1 MRVAV
6 VGGGLAGL
14 TAALELLERGVD
26 VEVLEGGARPGGK
39 LVRGDVGGLRVDLGA
54 ESILA
59 RRPEGLALVDRLGLG
74 DRLVHPAP
82 HGASIWTRGAVRPL
96 PRTVQGVPADV
107 EALVASGIVAEA
119 PVGRPVPVPDHD
131 VSVRDFLEPRVGT
144 EVVDRLVEP
153 LLGGVYAGHASRLSV
168 RAAAPQVLALGD
180 DPLTAAAAPRDV
192 VSGPVF
198 AGLVGGVATLAE
210 ALADRVQELGGRLR
224 AGTTVRAVSRSGAG
238 WEVFAGPTTDVE
250 VVRVDRVVVATP
262 AAATSR
268 LLSDVAPEAAFAL
281 AGVDLASMA
290 IVTLVVDGALPVE
303 GSGFL
308 VPPVDGT
315 TIKASTFS
323 SQKWPWLGEL
333 AGGATVLR
341 ASVGRAGESA
351 LLQQPDEHVVT
362 AAVQDLQQ
370 ALGHLPPVVASH
382 VQRWGGALPQ
392 YDVGHLDLVD
402 AVERDVA
409 AVPGLEVCGATYRGV
424 GIPAVIASA
433 QGAVGRLLAEG
444 DNGGA
449 SDGPTSE
456 EQR

>member
-1 MRVAV
+1 MRVVV

-14 TAALELLERGVD
+14 TAALELLELGAD
-26 VEVLEGGARPGGK
+26 VEVLEGADHVGGK
-39 LVRGDVGGLRVDLGA
+39 LLRGDVGGLEVDLGA

-59 RRPEGLALVDRLGLG
+59 RRPEGLALIERLGLG
-74 DRLVHPAP
+74 ERLVHPSSR
-82 HGASIWTRGAVRPL
+82 GAAIWTRGALRPL
-96 PRTVQGVPADV
+96 PRTVQGVPSDV
-107 EALVASGIVAEA
+107 PALVASGIVAEA
-119 PVGRPVPVPDHD
+119 PVSRPLPVPDHD
-131 VSVRDFLEPRVGT
+131 VSVREFLEPRVGG

-192 VSGPVF
+192 PAGAVF
-198 AGLVGGVATLAE
+198 AGLVGGVGLLAE
-210 ALADRVQELGGRLR
+210 VLADRIRELGGRIR
-224 AGTTVRAVSRSGAG
+224 TGTTVRALSRPGAG

-250 VVRVDRVVVATP
+250 VRAADRVVVATP

-268 LLSDVAPEAAFAL
+268 LLSEVAPEAAFAL
-281 AGVDLASMA
+281 AGVELASMA

-308 VPPVDGT
+308 VPAVDRT

-323 SQKWPWLGEL
+323 SQKWPWLGAL

-341 ASVGRAGESA
+341 ASVGRAGESG
-351 LLQQPDEHVVT
+351 LLQQPDERVVA
-362 AAVQDLQQ
+362 AAVGDLHE
-370 ALGHLPPVVASH
+370 ALGHLPPVTAAH

-392 YDVGHLDLVD
+392 YEVGHLDVV
-402 AVERDVA
+402 ATVERDVA

-433 QGAVGRLLAEG
+433 QGAVRRLQGEG
-444 DNGGA
+444 DNVC
-449 SDGPTSE
+449 DRPVDE